1 MANKFLTNIE
11 LDAGL
16 VDGSNSTGTSG
27 YVLSSTG
34 TATSWIDPAALSV
47 GESEAVVIACK
58 NTSGVAISKGDPVYI
73 TGTVGTSYVIQI
85 AAADASNSAKMPAVG
100 LAETDLAINAE
111 GYVVVSG
118 VLKNLTTDPLST
130 GDGTPSSNDTV
141 YVKAGG
147 GLTKTKP
154 TGSSNLIQNV
164 GKVGRVQ
171 STSAGSI
178 AVSTIMRTNDVP
190 NLTTGKIWVGSS
202 TYTTESTVVHLDES
216 NGRMGIGTA
225 SPAQKLDVNGNIKMT
240 ETAATIDT
248 DKFVVSDSGVL
259 KYRTGAQVLSDIGA
273 GTMTSWQLDADTG
286 SQGIANGEK
295 VIITGGTGLT
305 TTLTVPV
312 TNTNEVTIDLD
323 NTAVTAG
330 SYTNANITV
339 DAQGRITAASNGSG
353 GGITGS
359 GANTRLTIWSG
370 TSTVTSDSTLTYNT
384 TTDVLYVGNAIYGTG
399 DTDTGI
405 SWPGANTLRFVAGGG
420 TRLTVETAAITAG
433 VATTFDSSVELNS
446 TLIDI
451 NGSTGTSGQI
461 LSSTGTGV
469 DWIDSPADNNWYVT
483 GASFST
489 STGVLTITGNN
500 AAVGATVDLDGRY
513 VEVAG
518 DTMTG
523 TLTISNTGPVLIL
536 NDTNSTGTT
545 DQTGYISFQ
554 NQTVETGWIG
564 FGSSTSSDFTVRNTS
579 GNVVLNA
586 SSGVVVSNG
595 NLTLNG
601 TGRIQGVDTV
611 SAGTDAV
618 NKNYVDNN
626 FVADTDTLWSFDADG
641 AGTSQSITVGN
652 SVWFEG
658 SNGITFTSGTGPV
671 GYDHQVGATLD
682 TTGVSAGSYTNAN
695 ITVDAYGRISAAS
708 NGTSGDITGVTA
720 GTGLSGGGT
729 SGDVTLNLDLGE
741 LTVGGTLVATD
752 YLIAENGGVDNRQL
766 ISSIPLSIFSNDA
779 GWTSNSGDIT
789 SVTAGTNLNGGGTSG
804 AVTLNLD
811 SAISLTS
818 ATFGSGVTL
827 SESSDRVDLLYINS
841 STSTWGGLQIGNTSN
856 EFIFSLMGD
865 GNQGGIYDDLNSDWI
880 ILWNENA
887 GVDLYHNGTSKLAT
901 TSGGVTVSGVVTAT
915 GGTSTEWNTAYDNS
929 IVSAAVTGTTTK
941 TLTLTQQDAGT
952 VTASWTDD
960 TGSNNYVTSAS
971 FNTGDGVLT
980 LNRSGLSAVTVD
992 LDNRYAYLDD
1002 IRSLGTVAFNGG
1014 SSGSITTAQLMSELE
1029 TEGAFDSYSSVFK
1042 ASWSYAGNDDLSDA
1056 GRFTETAGTSWITWT
1071 DNSSDTTRGNIT
1083 ALAIAPNTGGS
1094 AGKVFIY
1101 NDQGST
1107 YSPGWREVWT
1117 STSDGPGSGLD
1128 ADTLDGQHAS
1138 AFLTGNQT
1146 ITLSGDVTGS
1156 GTTSISTNIAA
1167 NVVGAS
1173 ELNVSGNGTSGQVLT
1188 SDGDGSFS
1196 WTTPTTGDITGVT
1209 AGTGLSGGGTSG
1221 TVTLTNSDPG
1231 SAQNIFKNIAVS
1243 GQTTVVADNNNDTL
1257 TLAAGT
1263 NVSITTNATTDTIT
1277 INSTDQYSGT
1287 VTSVATTAPITGG
1300 TITSTGTIGI
1310 TQATTSTDGYLS
1322 STDWNTFNNKTS
1334 NTGTV
1339 TSVTVS
1345 AGTGLSGGGT
1355 VTTSGTIS
1363 LALDLGELT
1372 AGGTLVGTDYLI
1384 AENGGVDNRQLISS
1398 IPLSIFN
1405 NDQGWTS
1412 NTGDITGVT
1421 AGTGLS
1427 GGGTSGTVT
1436 LTNSDPGSSQNI
1448 FKNIAVSGQSTVVAD
1463 SNNDTLTL
1471 LAGNFIAIETDAS
1484 TDKVTF
1490 SPKVLDVYNMWL
1502 PFKTPAGGSVYA
1514 AWRGSGGYSGSL
1526 DLSYKLIVPYS
1537 GDLDI
1542 VKITSDVSVNGVSMT
1557 LYKGSGTSV
1566 WASGSFNLT
1575 ANTVTTLSPSS
1586 AAVTASDLLYLQ
1598 FNYPSSATITYAIT
1612 MGFLYD

>member
-34 TATSWIDPAALSV
+34 TATSWINPA
-47 GESEAVVIACK
+47 
-58 NTSGVAISKGDPVYI
+58 
-73 TGTVGTSYVIQI
+73 
-85 AAADASNSAKMPAVG
+85 
-100 LAETDLAINAE
+100 
-111 GYVVVSG
+111 
-118 VLKNLTTDPLST
+118 
-130 GDGTPSSNDTV
+130 
-141 YVKAGG
+141 
-147 GLTKTKP
+147 
-154 TGSSNLIQNV
+154 
-164 GKVGRVQ
+164 
-171 STSAGSI
+171 
-178 AVSTIMRTNDVP
+178 
-190 NLTTGKIWVGSS
+190 
-202 TYTTESTVVHLDES
+202 
-216 NGRMGIGTA
+216 
-225 SPAQKLDVNGNIKMT
+225 
-240 ETAATIDT
+240 
-248 DKFVVSDSGVL
+248 
-259 KYRTGAQVLSDIGA
+259 
-273 GTMTSWQLDADTG
+273 WQLDADTG
-286 SQGIANGEK
+286 SQGISPGEK

-305 TTLTVPV
+305 TALTVPA
-312 TNTNEVTIDLD
+312 TNQNEVTINLD

-330 SYTNANITV
+330 SYTNTNITV

-384 TTDVLYVGNAIYGTG
+384 TTDILYVGNGIYGTG

-405 SWPGANTLRFVAGGG
+405 GLPGGNVLRLQAGGS
-420 TRLTVETAAITAG
+420 TRLSVETAAITAA
-433 VATTFDSSVELNS
+433 VATTFNSSVELDS
-446 TLIDI
+446 TLIDV
-451 NGSTGTSGQI
+451 NGLAGTSGQI
-461 LSSTGTGV
+461 LSSTGSGV
-469 DWIDSPADNNWYVT
+469 QWITSPADNNNYVT
-483 GASFST
+483 SASFNT
-489 STGVLTITGNN
+489 GDGVLTLNRLGLS
-500 AAVGATVDLDGRY
+500 AVTVDLDGRY
-513 VEVAG
+513 VTSSGVTSVATASPIQG
-518 DTMTG
+518 G
-523 TLTISNTGPVLIL
+523 TIT
-536 NDTNSTGTT
+536 STGT
-545 DQTGYISFQ
+545 ISLLTPQ
-554 NQTVETGWIG
+554 
-564 FGSSTSSDFTVRNTS
+564 S
-579 GNVVLNA
+579 GDWWNGGA
-586 SSGVVVSNG
+586 VVVGIDGVAEVGKYLDMHATDTATSDYDVR
-595 NLTLNG
+595 LTASTGSLAISGDLVVSGGDITLSG

-641 AGTSQSITVGN
+641 AGTAQSVTVGN
-652 SVWFEG
+652 NVWFEG
-658 SNGITFTSGTGPV
+658 TNGITFGSQSGPV
-671 GYDHQVGATLD
+671 GYDHQVSASLD
-682 TTGVSAGSYTNAN
+682 ATGVSAGSYTNAN

-720 GTGLSGGGT
+720 GTGLSGGGS
-729 SGDVTLNLDLGE
+729 SGTVTLNLDLGE

-766 ISSIPLSIFSNDA
+766 ISDIPLSIFNNDA

-827 SESSDRVDLLYINS
+827 SESSDRADLLYINS
-841 STSTWGGLQIGNTSN
+841 STSSWGGLQIGNTSN

-865 GNQGGIYDDLNSDWI
+865 GTTGGIYDDQNSDWLI
-880 ILWNENA
+880 QWTENA
-887 GVDLYHNGTSKLAT
+887 GVRLYHNAGQRLTT
-901 TSGGVTVSGVVTAT
+901 TSGGVTVSGVVTAD

-1002 IRSLGTVAFNGG
+1002 IRSLGTVVFNGG

-1029 TEGAFDSYSSVFK
+1029 AEGAFDSYSSVFK

-1101 NDQGST
+1101 NAQGST

-1243 GQTTVVADNNNDTL
+1243 GQ
-1257 TLAAGT
+1257 
-1263 NVSITTNATTDTIT
+1263 
-1277 INSTDQYSGT
+1277 
-1287 VTSVATTAPITGG
+1287 
-1300 TITSTGTIGI
+1300 
-1310 TQATTSTDGYLS
+1310 
-1322 STDWNTFNNKTS
+1322 
-1334 NTGTV
+1334 
-1339 TSVTVS
+1339 
-1345 AGTGLSGGGT
+1345 
-1355 VTTSGTIS
+1355 
-1363 LALDLGELT
+1363 
-1372 AGGTLVGTDYLI
+1372 
-1384 AENGGVDNRQLISS
+1384 
-1398 IPLSIFN
+1398 
-1405 NDQGWTS
+1405 
-1412 NTGDITGVT
+1412 
-1421 AGTGLS
+1421 
-1427 GGGTSGTVT
+1427 
-1436 LTNSDPGSSQNI
+1436 
-1448 FKNIAVSGQSTVVAD
+1448 STVVAD

-1471 LAGNFIAIETDAS
+1471 VAGNFIGIETNAS

-1490 SPKVLDVYNMWL
+1490 SPKILDRCSFTLAFKSPSAQTNYLVWQNGSYQSTTAPEIYKTALYDGSIDVVKVISDVTVSGVYIDVYE
-1502 PFKTPAGGSVYA
+1502 TGSPTA
-1514 AWRGSGGYSGSL
+1514 PIWSSGS
-1526 DLSYKLIVPYS
+1526 
-1537 GDLDI
+1537 
-1542 VKITSDVSVNGVSMT
+1542 TS
-1557 LYKGSGTSV
+1557 
-1566 WASGSFNLT
+1566 LT
-1575 ANTVTTLSPSS
+1575 ANTVTSFSPSGATFS
-1586 AAVTASDLLYLQ
+1586 ANDQLYITFAIPTSATLIYRLDFGLLY
-1598 FNYPSSATITYAIT
+1598 
-1612 MGFLYD
+1612 D